1 MPVLMNLDTLI
12 DRLLTVA
19 RSEPPNCQVPYA
31 FEKRIMARLMSA
43 APADTWTLW
52 GQALWRSAALCLII
66 MTVSG
71 LWWIWPAPEGPLSA
85 DFSQEFQHAIFA
97 QASQVDDAE

>member
-1 MPVLMNLDTLI
+1 MNLAQLE
-12 DRLLTVA
+12 RKLLAAA
-19 RSEPPNCQVPYA
+19 RAHPPSDGVPYA
-31 FEKRIMARLMSA
+31 FEKRIMAQLKCV
-43 APADTWTLW
+43 APLDNWTLW
-52 GQALWRSAALCLII
+52 GQALWRSAALCLAI

-71 LWWIWPAPEGPLSA
+71 LWCIWPAPEGAFSA